1 MNKKHAAQAELKTP
15 LFGLYGAK
23 FYFHARQGREGQS
36 PLFFCIGKSIR
47 PAAFVYTNT
56 CTKRPSS
63 AAYKRDNLPA
73 VTGTPVTGTGLQC
86 KPAGT
91 EVQTV

>member
-1 MNKKHAAQAELKTP
+1 MNKKRAARAELKTP

-86 KPAGT
+86 NPAGT
-91 EVQTV
+91 EVQAV